1 MIEIEYITKRYLLYL
16 ATPLPALASQVLN
29 EQLGALTRVEK
40 NGHFVIRGAGCPL
53 SAITGKHPGVCL
65 AMESLVSEIV
75 GAPVHECRI
84 RDASPALSLQS
95 HRFALA
101 YQSAWLVL
109 SRRPIDDVTIV
120 ESKLGAMPRAHDR
133 SIFQCAFRQ
142 RASQMRAGMR
152 QRTRA
157 AMLPHQQ

>member
-75 GAPVHECRI
+75 GAPVHECCI

-95 HRFALA
+95 HHFALA
-101 YQSAWLVL
+101 RQNMAGS
-109 SRRPIDDVTIV
+109 
-120 ESKLGAMPRAHDR
+120 ESPAH
-133 SIFQCAFRQ
+133 
-142 RASQMRAGMR
+142 
-152 QRTRA
+152 
-157 AMLPHQQ
+157 